1 MKGTEMT
8 IPPLQPPKP
17 NAQYTYRPIQPNSA
31 ASNIPPQTNFEPPI
45 KQAPTLRQFWRSDAR
60 VMPGRKPPRWAGQ
73 ISFWLGLAA
82 AVLLIIGGHIMQLG
96 PWTAEVALGLGAVA
110 GFFGLVALIAGIGR
124 IAGFFGI
131 ILALVGNDFVL
142 GWLGE
147 NVF

>member
-1 MKGTEMT
+1 MT

-31 ASNIPPQTNFEPPI
+31 ASNIPPQTNFEPTL

-60 VMPGRKPPRWAGQ
+60 VMPGHKSPKWAG
-73 ISFWLGLAA
+73 ILSFWLGLAA
-82 AVLLIIGGHIMQLG
+82 AVILIGGTVIEFPG
-96 PWTAEVALGLGAVA
+96 AAEIALAIGAVA

-124 IAGFFGI
+124 FSGFVGI
-131 ILALVGNDFVL
+131 ILALVGNVFVL
-142 GWLGE
+142 SWLGE

>member
-1 MKGTEMT
+1 MT
-8 IPPLQPPKP
+8 IPPLQPPSRP

-31 ASNIPPQTNFEPPI
+31 ASNIPPQTNYEPTL

-60 VMPGRKPPRWAGQ
+60 VMPGRKSPKWAGV

-82 AVLLIIGGHIMQLG
+82 AVLLLVGGHMLQLG
-96 PWTAEVALGLGAVA
+96 TWTAEVALALGAVA

-124 IAGFFGI
+124 AGGFFGI
-131 ILALVGNDFVL
+131 ILALIGNDYVL